1 VLHAGVVVEAA
12 GLLAMIAV
20 LHAAGGAVSTSDLL
34 GPMVVGGI
42 GMGMVFVPLFDIVM
56 AGVRPHEMGS
66 ASGVLQ
72 TVNSLSMSAGV
83 AGLGAIFFSVL
94 NVRTGHAATFV
105 SAAQWTTLATVGM
118 LASAFAIGF
127 WLPRRA
133 READSAQS
141 GDFIAEQPSQ
151 QSDPALRQSAA

>member
-1 VLHAGVVVEAA
+1 
-12 GLLAMIAV
+12 MIAV
-20 LHAAGGAVSTSDLL
+20 LHAAGSGVSTADLL
-34 GPMVVGGI
+34 GPMIVGGI

-83 AGLGAIFFSVL
+83 AGLGAILFSL
-94 NVRTGHAATFV
+94 LDVRAGHAATFV
-105 SAAQWTTLATVGM
+105 SAAQWTTLATVGL
-118 LASAFAIGF
+118 LASAFVIGF

-133 READSAQS
+133 REAGSAHPEEPL
-141 GDFIAEQPSQ
+141 GEQASPQ
-151 QSDPALRQSAA
+151 AGLVPRQAAA

>member
-1 VLHAGVVVEAA
+1 
-12 GLLAMIAV
+12 
-20 LHAAGGAVSTSDLL
+20 VSTADLL
-34 GPMVVGGI
+34 GPMIVGGI

-72 TVNSLSMSAGV
+72 TTNSLSMSVGV
-83 AGLGAIFFSVL
+83 AGLGAIFFSLL
-94 NVRTGHAATFV
+94 NVRAGHAATFV
-105 SAAQWTTLATVGM
+105 SAAQWTTLATVGL

-133 READSAQS
+133 REAVPGQPEDSSTGQASAQA
-141 GDFIAEQPSQ
+141 GAM
-151 QSDPALRQSAA
+151 SAQAAA

>member
-1 VLHAGVVVEAA
+1 
-12 GLLAMIAV
+12 
-20 LHAAGGAVSTSDLL
+20 
-34 GPMVVGGI
+34 
-42 GMGMVFVPLFDIVM
+42 M

-72 TVNSLSMSAGV
+72 TANSLSMSTGV
-83 AGLGAIFFSVL
+83 AGLGAIFLSLL
-94 NVRTGHAATFV
+94 NVRAGHAATFV
-105 SAAQWTTLATVGM
+105 SAAQWTTLATVGL

-141 GDFIAEQPSQ
+141 QDSLDEQAGPRAGLVLGQ
-151 QSDPALRQSAA
+151 PTA